1 MTGNIRT
8 MLLIVGVC
16 VALAG
21 WGAGGW
27 MMWRQQR
34 PPVPAAAAPPA
45 AQPAVPEVPATPV
58 PAATPALWS
67 QKTSD
72 MPGMPR
78 ADMLSEVYLGLGLF
92 CVHTSRLVGGLG
104 SGPHYSLLSAGDVR
118 ENVDVT
124 MDESMSDP
132 MAVPG
137 HGSLNLAEN
146 AAIQSAMVA
155 CMDLPGLWA
164 EHGLAMDVD
173 YGVCDVM
180 EAAITLGPWLGSLVM
195 TGSPDRLVSHML
207 QTAHP
212 NDPDWIVS
220 GLLPNAGRP
229 DNRCESYLEQQAAIL
244 FGEAQQGLP
253 TP

>member
-78 ADMLSEVYLGLGLF
+78 ADMLSEVYVAF
-92 CVHTSRLVGGLG
+92 VPICAVVAFVAVDAGGAA
-104 SGPHYSLLSAGDVR
+104 SEFPMTAGDVR
-118 ENVDVT
+118 D
-124 MDESMSDP
+124 
-132 MAVPG
+132 
-137 HGSLNLAEN
+137 
-146 AAIQSAMVA
+146 MVA
-155 CMDLPGLWA
+155 GAMSGEDVPDLSPAEHAALQAGMAACTLLPLFWA
-164 EHGLAMDVD
+164 EHGLELDVD
-173 YGVCDVM
+173 YGVCEVV

-229 DNRCESYLEQQAAIL
+229 ERSCESYMDDLT
-244 FGEAQQGLP
+244 EALTSGD
-253 TP
+253 